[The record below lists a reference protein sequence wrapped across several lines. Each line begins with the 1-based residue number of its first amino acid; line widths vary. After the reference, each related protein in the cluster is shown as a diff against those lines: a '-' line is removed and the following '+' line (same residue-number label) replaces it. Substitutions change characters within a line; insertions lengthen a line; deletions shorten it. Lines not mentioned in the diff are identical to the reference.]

1 MEQLKEKSELND
13 AYIRLLS
20 EQKELSGRNAE
31 TVLLK
36 NLEISKGKH
45 AERAELA
52 LKVEAPFVNKDDETI
67 NPVAPEKQEYY
78 RELYTRGWEKFTY
91 RELPAAE
98 KLLVQQKVSE
108 EADQALA
115 KARVK
120 TQQRIIDN
128 IKAKRKI
135 GDEKTLEKIV

>member
-1 MEQLKEKSELND
+1 
-13 AYIRLLS
+13 
-20 EQKELSGRNAE
+20 
-31 TVLLK
+31 VLLK

-52 LKVEAPFVNKDDETI
+52 LKVEAPFVSKDEETI

-78 RELYTRGWEKFTY
+78 RELYTRGWEKYTY
-91 RELPAAE
+91 RELSAEE
-98 KLLVQQKVSE
+98 KLLVQHKISE